1 MDEKVQMTQT
11 HKNLIKKFPSSK
23 KKMVFELNTWR
34 WLGK

>member
-23 KKMVFELNTWR
+23 KKWFLNLTHDDD
-34 WLGK
+34 

>member
-23 KKMVFELNTWR
+23 KNDFLNLTHDDD
-34 WLGK
+34 